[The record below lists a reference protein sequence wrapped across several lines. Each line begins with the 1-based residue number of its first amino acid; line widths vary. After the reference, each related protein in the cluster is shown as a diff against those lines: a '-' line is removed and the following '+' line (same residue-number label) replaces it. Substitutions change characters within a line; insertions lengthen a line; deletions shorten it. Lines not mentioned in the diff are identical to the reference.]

1 MLKTVPTVKSGP
13 GPATPRDSTAGQGSA
28 ANPDVVLE
36 VESLTVGWGAAGRER
51 PAVENV
57 SFRLAAET
65 DTALVGPNG
74 AGKSTLVQAVLGI
87 LPHQAGSV
95 RVLGAPL
102 SSHGRLPATVRAQ
115 VAYLPQQ
122 VSVRGR
128 FPLTVAEF
136 VGLGWE
142 PSGLRLPWA
151 GRRERRAAVGAALE
165 RTSCADLA
173 ARLISELSTGQWKR
187 VLLAFCVVRP
197 RRLLVLDEAQ
207 AGLDPQASEQFLRL
221 LFDLRRSEGWAVL
234 QISHD
239 LEMVRRTCDRVLC
252 LNRSLRCQGSPEVAL
267 SPAQLER
274 LYGRGYVPYHHHHHQ
289 DSGAVVPPPAV
300 APPAAPPHP

>member
-1 MLKTVPTVKSGP
+1 MMVKTVPSITGESITGESIT
-13 GPATPRDSTAGQGSA
+13 GET
-28 ANPDVVLE
+28 VLE
-36 VESLTVGWGAAGRER
+36 VCGLTVGWGAAASQR

-87 LPHQAGSV
+87 IPRQAGDV

-102 SSHGRLPATVRAQ
+102 SRHGRLPAAVRAQ

-122 VSVRGR
+122 VAVRGR

-151 GRRERRAAVGAALE
+151 GRRGRRGAVRAALE
-165 RTSCADLA
+165 RTACADLA
-173 ARLISELSTGQWKR
+173 PRLISELSTGQWKR

-207 AGLDPQASEQFLRL
+207 AGLDPQAAEQFLRL
-221 LFDLRRSEGWAVL
+221 LFDLRRSQGWAVL

-252 LNRSLRCQGSPEVAL
+252 LNRSLRCQGSPEIAL
-267 SPAQLER
+267 SPAQLQG
-274 LYGRGYVPYHHHHHQ
+274 LYGANYVPYHHHH
-289 DSGAVVPPPAV
+289 SPLPGA
-300 APPAAPPHP
+300 APPAASPL

>member
-1 MLKTVPTVKSGP
+1 MVET
-13 GPATPRDSTAGQGSA
+13 
-28 ANPDVVLE
+28 VLE
-36 VESLTVGWGAAGRER
+36 VSGLTVGRPGGDAGRAPAE

-57 SFRLAAET
+57 SFSLAAET

-74 AGKSTLVQAVLGI
+74 AGKSTLVQALLGI
-87 LPHQAGSV
+87 LPRQAGEV

-102 SSHGRLPATVRAQ
+102 SPGGRLPAAVRAQ
-115 VAYLPQQ
+115 VAYLPQH
-122 VSVRGR
+122 VTVRGR

-142 PSGLRLPWA
+142 PSGLRLPWI
-151 GRRERRAAVGAALE
+151 GRHVREAAVRTALE
-165 RTSCADLA
+165 RTGCSDLA
-173 ARLISELSTGQWKR
+173 DRLISALSTGQWKR

-197 RRLLVLDEAQ
+197 RKLLVLDEAQ
-207 AGLDPQASEQFLRL
+207 AGLDPQAAEQFQSL

-239 LEMVRRTCDRVLC
+239 LDMVRRTCDRVIC
-252 LNRSLRCQGSPEVAL
+252 LNRSLRCVGTPDHAL

-274 LYGRGYVPYHHHHHQ
+274 LYGRAYVPYHHHHP
-289 DSGAVVPPPAV
+289 SARA
-300 APPAAPPHP
+300 

>member
-1 MLKTVPTVKSGP
+1 MVET
-13 GPATPRDSTAGQGSA
+13 
-28 ANPDVVLE
+28 VLE
-36 VESLTVGWGAAGRER
+36 VSGLTVARHGE

-57 SFRLAAET
+57 SFSLAAET

-74 AGKSTLVQAVLGI
+74 AGKSTLVQALLGI
-87 LPHQAGSV
+87 LPRQAGEV
-95 RVLGAPL
+95 RVLGASL
-102 SSHGRLPATVRAQ
+102 SPGGRLPAVVRAQ

-122 VSVRGR
+122 VVVKGR

-142 PSGLRLPWA
+142 PSGLRLPWSHRTA
-151 GRRERRAAVGAALE
+151 REAAVQMALA
-165 RTSCADLA
+165 RIGCTDLA
-173 ARLISELSTGQWKR
+173 DRLISALSTGQWKR

-197 RRLLVLDEAQ
+197 RKLLVLDEAQ
-207 AGLDPQASEQFLRL
+207 AGLDPQAAEQFHSL

-239 LEMVRRTCDRVLC
+239 LDMVRRTCDRVIC
-252 LNRSLRCQGSPEVAL
+252 LNRSLRCVGSPDHAL

-274 LYGRGYVPYHHHHHQ
+274 LYGRAYVPYHHHHSSAH
-289 DSGAVVPPPAV
+289 A
-300 APPAAPPHP
+300 

>member
-1 MLKTVPTVKSGP
+1 MVET
-13 GPATPRDSTAGQGSA
+13 
-28 ANPDVVLE
+28 VLE
-36 VESLTVGWGAAGRER
+36 VSGLTVGRAGE

-57 SFRLAAET
+57 SFSLAAET

-87 LPHQAGSV
+87 LPRQAGEV
-95 RVLGAPL
+95 RLLGAPL
-102 SSHGRLPATVRAQ
+102 SRTGRLPAAVRAQ

-122 VSVRGR
+122 VTVRGR

-142 PSGLRLPWA
+142 PSGLRLPWI
-151 GRRERRAAVGAALE
+151 GRHAREAAVRTALA
-165 RTSCADLA
+165 RTGCSDLA
-173 ARLISELSTGQWKR
+173 DRLISALSTGQWKR

-207 AGLDPQASEQFLRL
+207 AGLDPQAAEQFQSL

-239 LEMVRRTCDRVLC
+239 LDMVRRTCDRVIC
-252 LNRSLRCQGSPEVAL
+252 LNRSLRCVGSPDHAL

-274 LYGRGYVPYHHHHHQ
+274 LYGRAYVPYHHHHHS
-289 DSGAVVPPPAV
+289 SGGSSGTVT
-300 APPAAPPHP
+300 HR

>member
-1 MLKTVPTVKSGP
+1 MLTTVPTPTVAPVPSP
-13 GPATPRDSTAGQGSA
+13 DPSPDRSA
-28 ANPDVVLE
+28 DTVLE
-36 VESLTVGWGAAGRER
+36 VEGLTVGWGATAAER

-87 LPHQAGSV
+87 LPRQAGMV

-102 SSHGRLPATVRAQ
+102 SASGRLPAAVRAQ

-122 VSVRGR
+122 LSVSGR
-128 FPLTVAEF
+128 FPLTVAEA

-142 PSGLRLPWA
+142 PSGLRLAWA
-151 GRRERRAAVGAALE
+151 GRRGRGAAVRVALE
-165 RTSCADLA
+165 RTGCADLA
-173 ARLISELSTGQWKR
+173 GRLISELSTGQWKR

-207 AGLDPQASEQFLRL
+207 AGLDPQAADQFLRL

-252 LNRSLRCQGSPEVAL
+252 LNRSLRCQGSPEIAL

-274 LYGRGYVPYHHHHHQ
+274 LYGRGYAPYHHHHTR
-289 DSGAVVPPPAV
+289 P
-300 APPAAPPHP
+300 

>member
-1 MLKTVPTVKSGP
+1 MVPTLSGASMPGHTVPSDTGPSDTVPSD
-13 GPATPRDSTAGQGSA
+13 T
-28 ANPDVVLE
+28 VLE
-36 VESLTVGWGAAGRER
+36 VEGLTVGWGATAAER

-57 SFRLAAET
+57 SFRLASET

-87 LPHQAGSV
+87 LPRQTGTV

-102 SSHGRLPATVRAQ
+102 SARGRLPAAVRAQ

-122 VSVRGR
+122 LSVSGR
-128 FPLTVAEF
+128 FPLTVAEA

-151 GRRERRAAVGAALE
+151 GRRGRGAAVRLALE
-165 RTSCADLA
+165 RTGCADLA
-173 ARLISELSTGQWKR
+173 DRLISALSTGQWKR

-207 AGLDPQASEQFLRL
+207 AGLDPQAADQFLRL

-252 LNRSLRCQGSPEVAL
+252 LNRSLRCQGHPEIAL
-267 SPAQLER
+267 SPAQLEL
-274 LYGRGYVPYHHHHHQ
+274 LYGRGYVPYHHHH
-289 DSGAVVPPPAV
+289 SRP
-300 APPAAPPHP
+300 

>member
-1 MLKTVPTVKSGP
+1 MLTTVPTPAGASGP
-13 GPATPRDSTAGQGSA
+13 LADSGSA
-28 ANPDVVLE
+28 PWPHTVLE
-36 VESLTVGWGAAGRER
+36 VDGLTVGWGAAAAER

-87 LPHQAGSV
+87 LPRQAGTV

-102 SSHGRLPATVRAQ
+102 SPSGRLPAAVRAQ

-122 VSVRGR
+122 LTVDGR
-128 FPLTVAEF
+128 FPLTVAEA

-151 GRRERRAAVGAALE
+151 GRRGRGAAVRVALE
-165 RTSCADLA
+165 RTGCTDLA
-173 ARLISELSTGQWKR
+173 DRLISELSTGQWKR
-187 VLLAFCVVRP
+187 VLLAFCLVRP
-197 RRLLVLDEAQ
+197 RQLLVLDEAQ
-207 AGLDPQASEQFLRL
+207 AGLDPQAADQFLRL

-252 LNRSLRCQGSPEVAL
+252 LNRSLRCQGSPEIAL

-274 LYGRGYVPYHHHHHQ
+274 LYGRGYVPYHHHH
-289 DSGAVVPPPAV
+289 SRP
-300 APPAAPPHP
+300 

>member
-1 MLKTVPTVKSGP
+1 MVET
-13 GPATPRDSTAGQGSA
+13 
-28 ANPDVVLE
+28 VLE
-36 VESLTVGWGAAGRER
+36 VSGLTVCRPGGER
-51 PAVENV
+51 PAVESV
-57 SFRLAAET
+57 SFSLTAET

-74 AGKSTLVQAVLGI
+74 AGKSTLVQALLGI
-87 LPHQAGSV
+87 LPRQAGEV

-102 SSHGRLPATVRAQ
+102 SPAGRLPAAVRAQ

-122 VSVRGR
+122 VVVRGR
-128 FPLTVAEF
+128 FPLTVGEF

-142 PSGLRLPWA
+142 PSGLRLPWR
-151 GRRERRAAVGAALE
+151 GRANRAAAVRRALE
-165 RTSCADLA
+165 RTGCADLA
-173 ARLISELSTGQWKR
+173 PNLISALSTGQWKR

-207 AGLDPQASEQFLRL
+207 AGLDPQAAEQFESL

-239 LEMVRRTCDRVLC
+239 LDMVRRTCDRVIC
-252 LNRSLRCQGSPEVAL
+252 LNRSLRCVGSPDHAL

-274 LYGRGYVPYHHHHHQ
+274 LYGRAYVPYHHHHRRVH
-289 DSGAVVPPPAV
+289 G
-300 APPAAPPHP
+300 

>member
-1 MLKTVPTVKSGP
+1 MVET
-13 GPATPRDSTAGQGSA
+13 
-28 ANPDVVLE
+28 VLE
-36 VESLTVGWGAAGRER
+36 VGGLTVARQGE

-57 SFRLAAET
+57 SFSLAAET

-74 AGKSTLVQAVLGI
+74 AGKSTLVQALLGI
-87 LPHQAGSV
+87 LPRQAGEV
-95 RVLGAPL
+95 RVLGASL
-102 SSHGRLPATVRAQ
+102 SPGGRLPAAVRAQ

-122 VSVRGR
+122 VVVKGR

-142 PSGLRLPWA
+142 PSGLRLPWSCRTA
-151 GRRERRAAVGAALE
+151 REAAVQTALA
-165 RTSCADLA
+165 RTGSTDLA
-173 ARLISELSTGQWKR
+173 DRLISALSTGQWKR

-197 RRLLVLDEAQ
+197 RKLLVLDEAQ
-207 AGLDPQASEQFLRL
+207 AGLDPQAAEQFHSL

-239 LEMVRRTCDRVLC
+239 LDMVRRTCDRVIC
-252 LNRSLRCQGSPEVAL
+252 LNRSLRCVGSPDHAL

-274 LYGRGYVPYHHHHHQ
+274 LYGRAYVPYHHHHSSAH
-289 DSGAVVPPPAV
+289 A
-300 APPAAPPHP
+300 

>member
-1 MLKTVPTVKSGP
+1 LSSD
-13 GPATPRDSTAGQGSA
+13 RL
-28 ANPDVVLE
+28 PDPVVE
-36 VESLTVGWGAAGRER
+36 VCGLTVLRGQRRSPAPLLPGLRWPFAQPSAPAAQPLP
-51 PAVENV
+51 PALLQEAAVLDV
-57 SFRLAAET
+57 SFSLAPET

-74 AGKSTLVQAVLGI
+74 AGKSTLVQALLGI
-87 LPHQAGSV
+87 LPRQSGVV
-95 RVLGAPL
+95 RLLGAPL
-102 SSHGRLPATVRAQ
+102 SPQGQLPPAIRAQ

-122 VSVRGR
+122 LPISGR

-142 PSGLRLPWA
+142 PSGLRLPWT
-151 GRRERRAAVGAALE
+151 GRQGRAAAVRSALA
-165 RTSCADLA
+165 RTGCTDLA
-173 ARLISELSTGQWKR
+173 DRLVSALSTGQWKR

-207 AGLDPQASEQFLRL
+207 AGLDPQAAEQFQRL

-239 LEMVRRTCDRVLC
+239 LDMVRRTCDRVIC
-252 LNRSLRCQGSPEVAL
+252 LNRSLRCVGSPDHAL

-274 LYGRGYVPYHHHHHQ
+274 LYGRGYVPYHHHHSHP
-289 DSGAVVPPPAV
+289 G
-300 APPAAPPHP
+300 APPVAAPPQA